1 MKTRLE
7 PELPFT
13 FQFFVKKKKSLKKDN
28 LSNVQYNKD
37 DHYYIF

>member
-1 MKTRLE
+1 MIARLE
-7 PELPFT
+7 AESPFT
-13 FQFFVKKKKSLKKDN
+13 FQFFVKKKSLKKDN